1 MSRDMPR
8 LTIPLE
14 EAAKQIQ
21 SIIDEGQNL
30 LHENIRDRSDLAKA
44 RAERNSWTEYV
55 QTLLQ
60 RNFDN
65 DSISKSFIDEWMP
78 LLILTG
84 ESSLRDDIRDYQS
97 SVNTYLRFLTSLLKR
112 LHLFSNQ
119 LPPTDTQ
126 GKKVEMGN
134 TVFVVHGQ
142 DDHAKESVARLIEKL
157 GLRVVILHEQL
168 NQGRTIIDKL
178 LDSSEQVDFAVVL
191 LTPDDVGARV
201 GEESS
206 SRHRARQNVI
216 LELGLFLGL
225 LGKQRVCTLKRGDI
239 ELPTDFQGVV
249 YLDFDD
255 GDAWKLALARELQAV
270 WDHVDLNEVFR

>member
-1 MSRDMPR
+1 MPR